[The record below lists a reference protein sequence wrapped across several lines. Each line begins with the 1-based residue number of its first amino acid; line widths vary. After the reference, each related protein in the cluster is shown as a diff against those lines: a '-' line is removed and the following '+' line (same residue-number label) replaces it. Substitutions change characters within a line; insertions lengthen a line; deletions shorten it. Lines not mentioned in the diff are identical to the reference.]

1 MPRLRDARLGNL
13 SELPRRARRSCQ
25 PYATMPD
32 PCPPGFPTT
41 VASAPYDR
49 LLRRLMIAHKE
60 RQALGLSRLLADRL
74 AISVHV
80 LLRLVNH
87 RATDP

>member
-1 MPRLRDARLGNL
+1 MPRLRDARLGDV
-13 SELPRRARRSCQ
+13 SELPSELAQLQ

-49 LLRRLMIAHKE
+49 LLRRLIIAHKE

-74 AISVHV
+74 AVSVHV
-80 LLRLVNH
+80 LLRLVETIE
-87 RATDP
+87 RRTR